1 MSETNKAVVFRVGSE
16 EYAFPIQNVI
26 SIEKM
31 EDTTP
36 IPHLPEYVK
45 GIVKVRG
52 ELIPVVDFENIL
64 YNRQIE
70 IDEGTRLIVL
80 HTMEMSIGVLVNE
93 AKEIVDIPS
102 DKLKQIGLIAYQKT
116 NYFTGIANL
125 DKRLIT
131 VIDPLKLIQ
140 SLEGIREIQEY
151 MKSQARSEQLS

>member
-1 MSETNKAVVFRVGSE
+1 MSEINKAVVFRVGSE
-16 EYAFPIQNVI
+16 EYAFPIQYVI

-31 EDTTP
+31 ERTTP

-64 YNRQIE
+64 YNRQLVIN
-70 IDEGTRLIVL
+70 EGTRLIVL
-80 HTMEMSIGVLVNE
+80 HTPEMSLGVLVNE
-93 AKEIVDIPS
+93 AKEIAEIPS
-102 DKLKQIGLIAYQKT
+102 DNLKQIGLIAYQKT
-116 NYFTGIANL
+116 SYFTGVANL

-151 MKSQARSEQLS
+151 MKTQARPEQHS